1 MLGAQ
6 CIECPDSYKAD
17 PANITL
23 CDLYAELEMK
33 TYENEQNEEFIMED
47 NIMNITCK
55 YSNHSTSSDQLCAV
69 WCQIEA
75 LEGRNCVDCPEDY
88 LAKVNNNLI
97 CDLWKELNE
106 LQETQ
111 SLPLLP
117 SVATVD
123 CIYSDYADDSNL
135 LCSLWCSIQE
145 YQGSECL
152 QCPDLY
158 KDDPARMLLCQLW
171 NQLEMLKSTSNAI
184 IMPDNLR
191 PVECQYKD
199 HITSSVALCDLWC
212 QIQNFNGKKTNHG
225 NR

>member
-1 MLGAQ
+1 
-6 CIECPDSYKAD
+6 
-17 PANITL
+17 
-23 CDLYAELEMK
+23 
-33 TYENEQNEEFIMED
+33 
-47 NIMNITCK
+47 MNITCK
-55 YSNHSTSSDQLCAV
+55 YSNHSTSSDKLCAV

-111 SLPLLP
+111 ALPLLP

-123 CIYSDYADDSNL
+123 CIYTDYADDSNL

-152 QCPDLY
+152 QCPDIY

-171 NQLEMLKSTSNAI
+171 NQLEMLKSTSTAI

-225 NR
+225 NRLIKDIFQEQNAQNVQTATRQIQLISHCVIYIQNWK